1 MKGEQENLIFR
12 RRKVQA
18 KRSTDVDMKASFHGM
33 LRENPKR
40 KFISAPAGAVL
51 QVISHIVELAC
62 FWESCTGLCQA
73 QHLHSELE
81 TTVTFYTVVG
91 IPAKHLYAFPW
102 SQQSPTDIVAKKKLK
117 KQTSHAILQMHLFFY
132 ILSESVSKL

>member
-102 SQQSPTDIVAKKKLK
+102 SQQSQTDIVAKKKIK
-117 KQTSHAILQMHLFFY
+117 KTNISCYSSNAPFLLHSQ
-132 ILSESVSKL
+132 